1 MGELAGVMVGVGVD
15 HAADLT
21 QLKFVVDILVVLGLP
36 GGDAIDLAQLG
47 EEVAIRVMV
56 FVQGMDDVVG
66 PACVDV
72 T

>member
-1 MGELAGVMVGVGVD
+1 MMVGIGVD

-21 QLKFVVDILVVLGLP
+21 QLKFVVDILVILGLP

-47 EEVAIRVMV
+47 EEVTIVVMV
-56 FVQGMDDVVG
+56 VVQGMDDVVG